1 MNKLKISTRL
11 AVLLGILSLVIA
23 VNGAIGII
31 SNYKTNA
38 SLKTVYEDRTVCI
51 GQISDI
57 QNFLKLNEVAI
68 ISSLANKDPK
78 AFTSSVEQIN
88 KNLQSIDGI
97 WNAYMATYLTE
108 DEAKLAKQ
116 FALDRESLN
125 QNAVKPILK
134 ALQEGN
140 AGEVRNLYE
149 NSFQPMNP
157 KLNTDI
163 ANLMQLQLDV
173 AKDEYSQAE
182 ARYDWVIAL
191 SGASLTL
198 GLALSVIL
206 GGMLIRNIRT
216 SLNIAIKAAQTISGG
231 DLSQTIDTSS
241 RDEIGDLL
249 KSLNTMN
256 TNLRTIATNV
266 RSSADSIMNSTK
278 ELSLGNLELS
288 KRTEDQAAFVEQ
300 TAATLEQL
308 TATSHNNAQ
317 NSLQANE
324 LASKS
329 YAAAKDVSALTV
341 QVANAMS
348 EISKSSNQV
357 EAIILTTDEIAF
369 QTNILA
375 LNAAVEAARAGEYG
389 KGFGVVANEVGVL
402 AKRSADSAKL
412 IKTLIMESIAKS
424 KNGSELVVKTA
435 KSIDEIAALSK
446 QVMQSVSEISNT
458 SREQSDGIR
467 QINDAITQV
476 DISTQKNAALVEE
489 SANASQSTSD
499 QAASLVQAV
508 ASLKVN

>member
-1 MNKLKISTRL
+1 
-11 AVLLGILSLVIA
+11 
-23 VNGAIGII
+23 
-31 SNYKTNA
+31 
-38 SLKTVYEDRTVCI
+38 
-51 GQISDI
+51 
-57 QNFLKLNEVAI
+57 
-68 ISSLANKDPK
+68 
-78 AFTSSVEQIN
+78 
-88 KNLQSIDGI
+88 
-97 WNAYMATYLTE
+97 
-108 DEAKLAKQ
+108 
-116 FALDRESLN
+116 
-125 QNAVKPILK
+125 
-134 ALQEGN
+134 
-140 AGEVRNLYE
+140 
-149 NSFQPMNP
+149 
-157 KLNTDI
+157 
-163 ANLMQLQLDV
+163 
-173 AKDEYSQAE
+173 
-182 ARYDWVIAL
+182 
-191 SGASLTL
+191 
-198 GLALSVIL
+198 
-206 GGMLIRNIRT
+206 
-216 SLNIAIKAAQTISGG
+216 
-231 DLSQTIDTSS
+231 
-241 RDEIGDLL
+241 
-249 KSLNTMN
+249 
-256 TNLRTIATNV
+256 
-266 RSSADSIMNSTK
+266 
-278 ELSLGNLELS
+278 LGNLELS

-329 YAAAKDVSALTV
+329 YAAAKDVSALTI

-348 EISKSSNQV
+348 EISKSSNHV

-446 QVMQSVSEISNT
+446 QVMQSVAEISNT
-458 SREQSDGIR
+458 SREQSNGIK